1 MNARRLR
8 LPLAIAVL
16 PCSPLPTTAQV
27 EAWDGY
33 GQAQAAPAV
42 VILPAQDATPPIE
55 LRQTADRRSGSVSA
69 AHEVPPGATALRPLL
84 EARGWR
90 RLAALL
96 EVCGGELY
104 PWRGVWYAEHARAQL
119 APGSLCCSEPAW
131 VAWTCWRPQAAA
143 AVAAAREAGEQ
154 EEGGGD
160 AGASWVVHVCAVD
173 GSAARR
179 ALVALEVAR
188 GAAVAVELAAWPR
201 AWWSQL
207 ERCAEEGGRQ
217 LSEGNAM
224 AAEAAPAAE
233 SAAAAM
239 VAAAAVVAAAAEA
252 AAAVE
257 DAERAAAQGSESG
270 SGARWVVEGGAARR
284 RRRSWVDD
292 LPNATSPVSPL
303 ASAGEV
309 WARLA
314 RPSEAARGPLAAAR

>member
-1 MNARRLR
+1 MGARRWRLR
-8 LPLAIAVL
+8 LAVL
-16 PCSPLPTTAQV
+16 TTVPTTAQV

-33 GQAQAAPAV
+33 GQAQAAPV
-42 VILPAQDATPPIE
+42 LVILPAQDATPPAE
-55 LRQTADRRSGSVSA
+55 LRQTADRSSASVSA

-96 EVCGGELY
+96 EASGDEVD
-104 PWRGVWYAEHARAQL
+104 PWRGVWYAEHAQAQL

-143 AVAAAREAGEQ
+143 R
-154 EEGGGD
+154 EEGGQEEEGEKEP
-160 AGASWVVHVCAVD
+160 GASWVVHVCAVD

-188 GAAVAVELAAWPR
+188 GAALAVEVAAWPR
-201 AWWSQL
+201 AWWPQL
-207 ERCAEEGGRQ
+207 ERCAEEGDRQ

-224 AAEAAPAAE
+224 AA
-233 SAAAAM
+233 
-239 VAAAAVVAAAAEA
+239 VAAAAAEAEVAAEA
-252 AAAVE
+252 AAAAVE
-257 DAERAAAQGSESG
+257 DVERAAAGSESG
-270 SGARWVVEGGAARR
+270 SDLRGVCGLVVERGAAQRLGGG
-284 RRRSWVDD
+284 WVED
-292 LPNATSPVSPL
+292 LPNAASPISPV

-314 RPSEAARGPLAAAR
+314 R

>member
-1 MNARRLR
+1 ML
-8 LPLAIAVL
+8 
-16 PCSPLPTTAQV
+16 
-27 EAWDGY
+27 
-33 GQAQAAPAV
+33 
-42 VILPAQDATPPIE
+42 VILPAQDATPPAE
-55 LRQTADRRSGSVSA
+55 LRQTADRSSASVSA

-96 EVCGGELY
+96 EASGDEVD
-104 PWRGVWYAEHARAQL
+104 PWRGVWYAEHAQAQL

-143 AVAAAREAGEQ
+143 R
-154 EEGGGD
+154 EEGGQEEEGEEEEGEEEP
-160 AGASWVVHVCAVD
+160 GASWVVHVCAVD

-188 GAAVAVELAAWPR
+188 GAALAVEVAAWPR
-201 AWWSQL
+201 AWWPQL

-224 AAEAAPAAE
+224 AA
-233 SAAAAM
+233 
-239 VAAAAVVAAAAEA
+239 VAAAAAEAEVAAEAAAEA
-252 AAAVE
+252 AAAAVE
-257 DAERAAAQGSESG
+257 DVERAAAGSESG
-270 SGARWVVEGGAARR
+270 SDLRGVCGLVVERGAAQRLGGG
-284 RRRSWVDD
+284 WVED
-292 LPNATSPVSPL
+292 LPNAASPISPV

-314 RPSEAARGPLAAAR
+314 R

>member
-1 MNARRLR
+1 M
-8 LPLAIAVL
+8 
-16 PCSPLPTTAQV
+16 
-27 EAWDGY
+27 
-33 GQAQAAPAV
+33 
-42 VILPAQDATPPIE
+42 
-55 LRQTADRRSGSVSA
+55 
-69 AHEVPPGATALRPLL
+69 
-84 EARGWR
+84 
-90 RLAALL
+90 
-96 EVCGGELY
+96 
-104 PWRGVWYAEHARAQL
+104 
-119 APGSLCCSEPAW
+119 
-131 VAWTCWRPQAAA
+131 
-143 AVAAAREAGEQ
+143 
-154 EEGGGD
+154 
-160 AGASWVVHVCAVD
+160 
-173 GSAARR
+173 
-179 ALVALEVAR
+179 
-188 GAAVAVELAAWPR
+188 AVELAAWPR

-257 DAERAAAQGSESG
+257 DAERAAAQGSEGSESG

-314 RPSEAARGPLAAAR
+314 RPSEAARGPLAAARSP